1 MHSDP
6 IADMLT
12 RIRNAQAVKKPTVD
26 IPISRLNSA
35 IINILKTEGYVK
47 DVLAS
52 GDMITIA
59 LLYDKNGKP
68 KIKRLKRIS
77 KPGRRIYEGKRTLPS
92 VLNER
97 GIAVVSTS
105 KGLMTNKQAKGQNLG
120 GEIVCEVY

>member
-52 GDMITIA
+52 GNIITIA

-68 KIKRLKRIS
+68 KIKHLKRIS